1 MSNYKPAKAD
11 NRRAELRRQQEA
23 TARAAQR
30 KKIVIGVVAGLCA
43 LALVIGGVA
52 LFQNYRKAEA
62 ANRPPN
68 ATAKADGIVVNPGK
82 AKEGAPVVALFQ
94 DYQCPACKQF
104 EDAYGTSLSQLAES
118 GDIQLEYHTMT
129 FLDTNMGNDASKRAG
144 IAAAC
149 ADTVGRYAAYHDTI
163 YKNQP
168 ANEGE
173 GYTDEQLT
181 GDFAQQAGITGQD
194 LTNFQACFQTR
205 KMESWVNKTD
215 QAAGKAGISGT
226 PALQVNGKT
235 VEIKSLGDPSQLKAA
250 IDKAA
255 A

>member
-23 TARAAQR
+23 RARAAQR
-30 KKIVIGVVAGLCA
+30 KKIVISVVAGLCA

-68 ATAKADGIVVNPGK
+68 ANSDGSGIIVNPGK

-104 EDAYGTSLSQLAES
+104 EDAYGASLTQLAEN
-118 GDIQLEYHTMT
+118 GDITLEYHTMT
-129 FLDTNMGNDASKRAG
+129 FLDTNMRNDASKRAG

-149 ADTVGRYAAYHDTI
+149 ADTVGHYADYHNTV

-168 ANEGE
+168 ANEGD

-181 GDFAQQAGITGQD
+181 GAFAEEAGITGEN
-194 LTNFQACFQTR
+194 LNKFQACFQTR

-215 QAAGKAGISGT
+215 QAAGKAGVTGT
-226 PALQVNGKT
+226 PALQVNGKE